1 MERESETG
9 VLPTGPAPSCGG
21 CSRRHIH
28 LRRPQGLADRLRS
41 DLAENAPQ
49 RADAMRKGVA
59 AVLDDLVK
67 LLGKG
72 GGFFVGQFKV
82 HEL

>member
-1 MERESETG
+1 
-9 VLPTGPAPSCGG
+9 
-21 CSRRHIH
+21 
-28 LRRPQGLADRLRS
+28 
-41 DLAENAPQ
+41 
-49 RADAMRKGVA
+49 MRKGVA